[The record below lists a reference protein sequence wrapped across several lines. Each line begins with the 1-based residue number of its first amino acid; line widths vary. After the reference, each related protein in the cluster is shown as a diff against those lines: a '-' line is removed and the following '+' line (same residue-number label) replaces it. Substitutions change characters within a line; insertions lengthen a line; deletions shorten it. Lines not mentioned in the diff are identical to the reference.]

1 MRIEPLERPAVVGWY
16 WLIGAVL
23 FVPGLY
29 RLVAIRSF
37 EDLAIVAI
45 MLVLGALALYGAF
58 VTTYALIVQGP
69 ISLELSLPG
78 VAGGR
83 LQAKLVSKNNL
94 AASQLTAELR
104 CVEVISRHR
113 RGLGNSF
120 NESKVVWRKEATFA
134 VTAGPAGSECPI
146 TFTLPADALPTEGQS
161 SIYTAGPGR
170 FWEII
175 CSIDSGTKILL
186 RSYRVPVGR

>member
-1 MRIEPLERPAVVGWY
+1 MRIEPIERPAMAAWY
-16 WLIGAVL
+16 WLIGAAL

-29 RLVAIRSF
+29 RLPHISSVEELPIAAILLI
-37 EDLAIVAI
+37 LA
-45 MLVLGALALYGAF
+45 ALSLYGAF
-58 VTTYALIVQGP
+58 MTSYELVVKGP
-69 ISLELSLPG
+69 IVLEVLAPG
-78 VAGGR
+78 VPGGT
-83 LQAKLVSKNNL
+83 LQAKLVSRSNL
-94 AASQLTAELR
+94 AASELTAELR

-161 SIYTAGPGR
+161 SIYSAGPGR